1 MSQLGRLTDLRLHA
15 TLGGDAPALRSLTE
29 HLVVP
34 LVLLTVGHGKLGD
47 RVIVKSLHVLVAR
60 LSAPRLRMP
69 TTFNWVCQRSRSR
82 IAANSRMA
90 WRCDATA
97 ATTAMRRSLGPIP
110 RSRPQISKVEASRLT
125 SHYLTSAPP
134 GRPTA
139 GAATRTGR
147 VGRRQTRRRPT
158 SCQPAT
164 GRAILC

>member
-69 TTFNWVCQRSRSR
+69 TTFN
-82 IAANSRMA
+82 
-90 WRCDATA
+90 
-97 ATTAMRRSLGPIP
+97 
-110 RSRPQISKVEASRLT
+110 
-125 SHYLTSAPP
+125 
-134 GRPTA
+134 
-139 GAATRTGR
+139 
-147 VGRRQTRRRPT
+147 
-158 SCQPAT
+158 
-164 GRAILC
+164 